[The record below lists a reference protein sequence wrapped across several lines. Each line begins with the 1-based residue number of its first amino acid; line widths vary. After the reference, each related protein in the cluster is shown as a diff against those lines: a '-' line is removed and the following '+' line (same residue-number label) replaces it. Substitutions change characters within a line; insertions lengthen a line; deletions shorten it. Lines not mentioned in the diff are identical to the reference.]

1 MIPILFSPTEISF
14 TSNGL
19 GRLSDAI
26 TCQVTEER
34 NGQYEL
40 AMTYPV
46 DGVHFS
52 DIVHSAFIYAVPAD
66 GKSPQAFRIYRIAK
80 PINGIVE
87 ICAEHISYQ
96 TSHIPV
102 SPFIAN
108 NVASAL
114 QGLKDNAEET
124 CPFIFWTDKTT
135 QGTFTVKT
143 PESLRSRLA
152 GTEGSILDVY
162 GGGEYEFDMYTVK
175 LHQNRGY
182 DRGVTLRY
190 GKNITDIEQEENIAS
205 TYTGVMPYWTG
216 TDADNNEIIVMLDEK
231 VLHSSNAANFPYQR
245 TVPLDLTGEFSEQPT
260 KAQLRTKAQA
270 YMAANNIGV
279 PSVSIKVSFVALWQT
294 EEYKD
299 IANLER
305 VNLCDTVNVLFPK
318 LNISATA
325 KVVKTV
331 YNVLQDRYDSIELGE
346 AKSTLAQTIRSDISN
361 NASKVTEDLPS
372 KSYLRK
378 ALEKATQLLTGGLGG
393 YVVFNY
399 NANGEPQELLI
410 MDTDD
415 IQTAVNVIRINKN
428 GIGFSTNGYEG
439 PFVSAW
445 TIDGHFIADFIDTG
459 NINASLITT
468 GELLAS
474 LIKAGKIQSKNGRV
488 YFDLDNNE
496 IVCSKLTH
504 PRPWDSTSGTD
515 PGDVIL
521 EMVKKDISGNNNQ
534 WVSYAEFYKKN
545 YENYGL
551 RITPPKSS
559 SGAVVMGSPSKI
571 YLAVGQARQLG
582 DSRGGELVLESGSS
596 HIACPAS
603 GNSLYTLGVSQYAGA
618 YAGGDFEADTIY
630 ATKLQV
636 TSTKNRVATTDNY
649 GKRLLYSYETAN
661 PMFGDVGQGT
671 IGDDGFCIVDI
682 DDILQETINT
692 YAEYQIFLQKEGEG
706 DVYLYEKNT
715 TNFIVKGTAGLKFAW
730 ELKATQKG
738 YELDRIA
745 SGEREEEITERMVR
759 SFYEE
764 QLIRQMNDIE
774 DISFIYDSEIEQY
787 ISEQEDLLYETA

>member
-52 DIVHSAFIYAVPAD
+52 DIVHSAFIYAIPAD

-80 PINGIVE
+80 PINGIVK

-102 SPFIAN
+102 SPFTAN

-135 QGTFTVKT
+135 QGTFTVKA

-216 TDADNNEIIVMLDEK
+216 TDTDNNEIIVMLDEK

-260 KAQLRTKAQA
+260 KAQLRTRAQA

-361 NASKVTEDLPS
+361 NASKATEDLPS

-378 ALEKATQLLTGGLGG
+378 ALERATQLLTGGLGG
-393 YVVFNY
+393 YVVFNC

-445 TIDGHFIADFIDTG
+445 TIDGRFNADFIAAGSVSANIINGGVLTLGGLNNSNGLMRIKDGNG
-459 NINASLITT
+459 NIIGVFDSSGIELTGEMEIANGDSHFFLGENDLPTYRYVDGLSNYRTKGSFTKLYYNNTLWGVSCDVLMKTGQRMDHYEEVKVTKCTHFVKMIGVNADILENTGQYDTKAPFLLIDYDGSVLNIESNRDTAQGGTSWQMSFYDGHLPQYASSSSKRYKHDVGILKCKELDPHRLLVLPVKEFIYNSDHPLQYEDMDGQLLPGFIAEDIEEIYPSAVIHDLEGNVESWDERRIIPGMLSLIQ
-468 GELLAS
+468 E
-474 LIKAGKIQSKNGRV
+474 Q
-488 YFDLDNNE
+488 
-496 IVCSKLTH
+496 H
-504 PRPWDSTSGTD
+504 
-515 PGDVIL
+515 
-521 EMVKKDISGNNNQ
+521 KDIINL
-534 WVSYAEFYKKN
+534 KK
-545 YENYGL
+545 
-551 RITPPKSS
+551 
-559 SGAVVMGSPSKI
+559 
-571 YLAVGQARQLG
+571 
-582 DSRGGELVLESGSS
+582 ELSE
-596 HIACPAS
+596 IK
-603 GNSLYTLGVSQYAGA
+603 
-618 YAGGDFEADTIY
+618 E
-630 ATKLQV
+630 
-636 TSTKNRVATTDNY
+636 
-649 GKRLLYSYETAN
+649 
-661 PMFGDVGQGT
+661 
-671 IGDDGFCIVDI
+671 
-682 DDILQETINT
+682 IL
-692 YAEYQIFLQKEGEG
+692 K
-706 DVYLYEKNT
+706 
-715 TNFIVKGTAGLKFAW
+715 GLK
-730 ELKATQKG
+730 K
-738 YELDRIA
+738 
-745 SGEREEEITERMVR
+745 
-759 SFYEE
+759 
-764 QLIRQMNDIE
+764 
-774 DISFIYDSEIEQY
+774 
-787 ISEQEDLLYETA
+787 